1 MNHRISG
8 NAGIGDSLVDDSDDV
23 ENDDSDS
30 SSGVEVEVGE
40 QLSPISVSS
49 VSCSLLSLSLLALLS
64 GVDGSGDQ
72 DQANS
77 TGIATTNS
85 TDASSVTTSAM
96 TTTVPVRYDD
106 SFTAGTILAMI
117 VAVIIAV
124 FLGVTCSTY
133 IMQAA
138 RRVGI
143 VNVRRERQEGDHH
156 GEHVVGD
163 GILGAFGNGGVVR
176 GGRGPND
183 GPDEIM
189 ELEQP
194 LWGWG
199 YIPGGVE
206 MVVMGGGAQ
215 DGGGEE
221 EEEEDAV

>member
-1 MNHRISG
+1 
-8 NAGIGDSLVDDSDDV
+8 AGIGDSLVDDSDDV
-23 ENDDSDS
+23 ENGDSGS
-30 SSGVEVEVGE
+30 SPGPEVEVEE
-40 QLSPISVSS
+40 QFSPISVSS
-49 VSCSLLSLSLLALLS
+49 VSCSLLSLSLLTLLS

-72 DQANS
+72 GQANS

-85 TDASSVTTSAM
+85 TGASSVTTSAM
-96 TTTVPVRYDD
+96 ITTTTVSTHEDD
-106 SFTAGTILAMI
+106 SFTAGAILAMI
-117 VAVIIAV
+117 VAVIIVV

-143 VNVRRERQEGDHH
+143 LNVRRERQEGNHH
-156 GEHVVGD
+156 GEHVVED

-176 GGRGPND
+176 GARGPDD

-189 ELEQP
+189 ELGQP

-199 YIPGGVE
+199 YIPGEVE